1 MTKPITKKQYDIFYK
16 SLDDEPGKDKKVKRI
31 ARESDTS
38 LSHTYRC
45 LKELKKHGNVLQT
58 WKRPKQFIRVGR
70 LPEPKRLR
78 CNKTKKKQRVAWL
91 KYSSGYYKVW
101 VDKKEQGVIGKAE
114 LNKILKKFGEPL
126 V

>member
-1 MTKPITKKQYDIFYK
+1 MAKPITKKQYDIFYK

-31 ARESDTS
+31 ARESNTS

-70 LPEPKRLR
+70 LPEPKKHRR
-78 CNKTKKKQRVAWL
+78 
-91 KYSSGYYKVW
+91 
-101 VDKKEQGVIGKAE
+101 
-114 LNKILKKFGEPL
+114 
-126 V
+126 

>member
-1 MTKPITKKQYDIFYK
+1 MKKAITRKQYDIFYK
-16 SLDDEPGKDKKVKRI
+16 SLDDKLGKDKKVKRI
-31 ARESDTS
+31 SRESDTS

-58 WKRPKQFIRVGR
+58 SKRPKQFIRVGR
-70 LPEPKRLR
+70 LPEP
-78 CNKTKKKQRVAWL
+78 KKKQRVAWL

-101 VDKKEQGVIGKAE
+101 VDKKERGVISKEE
-114 LNKILKKFGEPL
+114 LNKILKKFREPL